1 MRDTQTL
8 SFGSAGRT
16 PQAYIN
22 LQIKPRHLGKR
33 YAGTGLFLECKF
45 AFAPGRCLKRL
56 SPVSKNTPLRACAS
70 FKTAWPNV
78 GLDAPRC
85 LLSAS
90 VKDVF
95 NINYLP
101 HKDIAR
107 TSPAPNFTAGQAEQ
121 HWVTPPVM
129 FCGGNCF
136 PGTSLIYMSCYIT
149 KCVMVCVCKQLSR
162 NEAAKVI
169 IGICLP
175 HFFYLLVFFLPYPK
189 AWCSCEKEQ
198 SAVGWLVVLQRVQ
211 LTHKPSANHLHQ
223 WLFSLWFQLALCVH
237 LFIYTLFY
245 SYLIASFHLL
255 AQQWHAFGPKLPSM
269 SSVIEIIE
277 LN

>member
-1 MRDTQTL
+1 MHL
-8 SFGSAGRT
+8 
-16 PQAYIN
+16 
-22 LQIKPRHLGKR
+22 LKP
-33 YAGTGLFLECKF
+33 
-45 AFAPGRCLKRL
+45 
-56 SPVSKNTPLRACAS
+56 
-70 FKTAWPNV
+70 AWPNV

-121 HWVTPPVM
+121 HRVTPGHVLR
-129 FCGGNCF
+129 GNCF

-175 HFFYLLVFFLPYPK
+175 HFFIYLYFSFLTLRHG
-189 AWCSCEKEQ
+189 AAVRENSLLL
-198 SAVGWLVVLQRVQ
+198 VGWL
-211 LTHKPSANHLHQ
+211 
-223 WLFSLWFQLALCVH
+223 FC
-237 LFIYTLFY
+237 
-245 SYLIASFHLL
+245 
-255 AQQWHAFGPKLPSM
+255 
-269 SSVIEIIE
+269 SVF
-277 LN
+277 N